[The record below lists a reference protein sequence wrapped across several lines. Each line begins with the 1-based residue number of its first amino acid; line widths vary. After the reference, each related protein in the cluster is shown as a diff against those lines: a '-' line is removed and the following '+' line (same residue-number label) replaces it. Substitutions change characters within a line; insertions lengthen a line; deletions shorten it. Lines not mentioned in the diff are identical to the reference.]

1 MKVFTYDD
9 YVRAL
14 KRYRNIRE
22 KLKSSDDYLLENKI
36 NNEHDKTFKIIL
48 SNTEKAVNLIN
59 RTIKLKH
66 NLKPEDIEKYSTEFV
81 TNDFRGERADIV
93 FKEKNRDVFYLI
105 EHQSRIDYAMPWR
118 ILDYQIEIMRSFVKS
133 KNLNRKRQKHAL
145 VIAIVLYSG
154 NRVWDA
160 KKYIN
165 AMQEKINP
173 NDKLLDDYRGLGN
186 YNLVDI
192 NDYTEKELLESESFL
207 DKILL
212 LEKAKST
219 EDLIK
224 KIEDL
229 VPKIQK
235 HDKKDFKR
243 IVILMLTGKLPK
255 EVIRIIIENIEG
267 GKKDMLAVYDMMRRE
282 TKMYIN
288 RGRKE
293 GRIEGRKENQ
303 IEIAKKMLNDKMKIE
318 DIKKF
323 TGLTEKEIKNIKN

>member
-1 MKVFTYDD
+1 M
-9 YVRAL
+9 
-14 KRYRNIRE
+14 
-22 KLKSSDDYLLENKI
+22 
-36 NNEHDKTFKIIL
+36 
-48 SNTEKAVNLIN
+48 
-59 RTIKLKH
+59 
-66 NLKPEDIEKYSTEFV
+66 
-81 TNDFRGERADIV
+81 
-93 FKEKNRDVFYLI
+93 
-105 EHQSRIDYAMPWR
+105 
-118 ILDYQIEIMRSFVKS
+118 
-133 KNLNRKRQKHAL
+133 
-145 VIAIVLYSG
+145 
-154 NRVWDA
+154 
-160 KKYIN
+160 
-165 AMQEKINP
+165 
-173 NDKLLDDYRGLGN
+173 
-186 YNLVDI
+186 
-192 NDYTEKELLESESFL
+192 
-207 DKILL
+207 
-212 LEKAKST
+212 
-219 EDLIK
+219 IK

-293 GRIEGRKENQ
+293 GRKEGRIEGRKENQ

>member
-1 MKVFTYDD
+1 
-9 YVRAL
+9 
-14 KRYRNIRE
+14 
-22 KLKSSDDYLLENKI
+22 
-36 NNEHDKTFKIIL
+36 
-48 SNTEKAVNLIN
+48 
-59 RTIKLKH
+59 
-66 NLKPEDIEKYSTEFV
+66 
-81 TNDFRGERADIV
+81 
-93 FKEKNRDVFYLI
+93 
-105 EHQSRIDYAMPWR
+105 
-118 ILDYQIEIMRSFVKS
+118 
-133 KNLNRKRQKHAL
+133 
-145 VIAIVLYSG
+145 
-154 NRVWDA
+154 
-160 KKYIN
+160 
-165 AMQEKINP
+165 MQEKINP

-219 EDLIK
+219 EDMIK